1 MSNDLLT
8 QLEKLSELKD
18 KGIITDNE
26 FNEKKRL
33 LLNELDNSIKIEKKI
48 ENEQNKATYW
58 LPIPSFILSIFAIL
72 STFDIDNWTSDTNV
86 GFAVFIILA
95 LVLGIV
101 SVTTQE
107 KGKGL
112 SIAGIVLS
120 ILAVLVF
127 IGNN

>member
-33 LLNELDNSIKIEKKI
+33 LLNELDNSIKIKKKI

>member
-33 LLNELDNSIKIEKKI
+33 LLNELDNSIKIEKKK
-48 ENEQNKATYW
+48 ENEQNNATYW

>member
-18 KGIITDNE
+18 KGILTDNE

-33 LLNELDNSIKIEKKI
+33 LLNELDNSIKIEKKK

>member
-33 LLNELDNSIKIEKKI
+33 LLNELDNSIKIEKKK